1 MIAVFAF
8 QPSEILM
15 QVAAIEVMVNDL
27 LYTRYGFIPTKYD
40 TLIFRLKEPILQK
53 PFLQLQD

>member
-8 QPSEILM
+8 HPSEIVM

-27 LYTRYGFIPTKYD
+27 LGKRYGFIPTKYN

-53 PFLQLQD
+53 PFL